1 MNAPMKTE
9 DIARYLAAHPEF
21 FEQYPH
27 LLTDIRISH
36 PFDGRAISIAE
47 RQILNLRDKVAL
59 LETKLAELIQFG
71 EENDQI
77 SVKLQRMAVAMI
89 TANDLRALLQVL
101 YLHLREDFAI
111 PYSAIRLWHAGG
123 EGEEFSSV
131 AETVKEWVINMPHP
145 QCGAYLHPEAL
156 GWFGETP
163 PLRSYAAIPLKNRH
177 VLGVMLLASEDPQR
191 FYPQMGTLYLQRLG
205 ELIAAGV
212 QRLLPAVDTSWIA
225 S

>member
-1 MNAPMKTE
+1 MKTE

-21 FEQYPH
+21 FEHYPH

-59 LETKLAELIQFG
+59 LETKLAELIRFG

-77 SVKLQRMAVAMI
+77 SVKLQRIAVTMI
-89 TANDLRALLQVL
+89 AANDLTALLQAL
-101 YLHLREDFAI
+101 YLNLREDFSI
-111 PYSAIRLWHAGG
+111 PYSAVRLWHAESDGA
-123 EGEEFSSV
+123 EFSPV
-131 AETVKEWVINMPHP
+131 PETVKDWVVNMPHP
-145 QCGAYLHPEAL
+145 QCGAYLHPDAL
-156 GWFGETP
+156 SWFGETP
-163 PLRSYAAIPLKNRH
+163 ALRSYAAIPLKNQH
-177 VLGVMLLASEDPQR
+177 TLGVLLLASEDPQR

-212 QRLLPAVDTSWIA
+212 QRILPTVEISWIA

>member
-1 MNAPMKTE
+1 MKTE
-9 DIARYLAAHPEF
+9 DISRYLAAHPEF

-47 RQILNLRDKVAL
+47 RQILNLRDKIAL
-59 LETKLAELIQFG
+59 LETKLAELIRFG

-89 TANDLRALLQVL
+89 AGHDLAALLQTL
-101 YLHLREDFAI
+101 YLNLREDFNI
-111 PYSAIRLWHAGG
+111 PYSAVRLWHA
-123 EGEEFSSV
+123 ERDEVEFS
-131 AETVKEWVINMPHP
+131 AIPETVKDWVINMPHP
-145 QCGAYLHPEAL
+145 QCGAYLHPDAL
-156 GWFGETP
+156 NWFGETQT
-163 PLRSYAAIPLKNRH
+163 LRSYAAIPLKNQH
-177 VLGVMLLASEDPQR
+177 TLGVLLLASEDPQR

-212 QRLLPAVDTSWIA
+212 QRVLPAADT
-225 S
+225 